1 MIAAGHSY
9 PIACENQ
16 ALQCSGS
23 LWRLGRSAI
32 VAPRSTCYRERVLS
46 CTADKGRPTSLAL
59 VGKLYG
65 EAELLSVAEA
75 WQNATRWHLAR
86 PELTR

>member
-1 MIAAGHSY
+1 MLGIAL
-9 PIACENQ
+9 
-16 ALQCSGS
+16 ALGEV
-23 LWRLGRSAI
+23 GDRSAPFHLL
-32 VAPRSTCYRERVLS
+32 PRTRALLLS
-46 CTADKGRPTSLAL
+46 RTADQGRPTCLAL